1 MAANDPL
8 ANVGTNM
15 WKATV
20 SYARD
25 IVKTE
30 LDREIGK
37 TPFRESFSILLERF
51 VCDLP
56 VPRPVNGLIVT
67 CFAA

>member
-37 TPFRESFSILLERF
+37 TPFRESFSILLER
-51 VCDLP
+51 
-56 VPRPVNGLIVT
+56 
-67 CFAA
+67 